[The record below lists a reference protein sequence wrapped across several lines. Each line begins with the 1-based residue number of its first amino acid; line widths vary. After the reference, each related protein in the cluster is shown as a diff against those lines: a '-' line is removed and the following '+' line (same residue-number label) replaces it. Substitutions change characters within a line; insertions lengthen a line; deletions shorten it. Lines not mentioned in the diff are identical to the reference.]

1 METFNQLRLLEDNP
15 DFSAQKEV
23 NLSVLSND
31 MIDAPIINIVNGF
44 NSLSC
49 CFTLQSCYGHFIFE
63 GQENPHNMEP
73 LPETG
78 SILTV
83 EYRIAYVALCIDN
96 SEMGK
101 RLFSE
106 LRDITAVDPENV
118 QFCCADWFWERQINS
133 YALQVEPDRFKH
145 EDKAIL
151 DYQEALLIEKI
162 RNVIFLKLKNVLQNF

>member
-1 METFNQLRLLEDNP
+1 MQRKISLEALRG
-15 DFSAQKEV
+15 
-23 NLSVLSND
+23 D
-31 MIDAPIINIVNGF
+31 MIDAPIIDIVNGI

-49 CFTLQSCYGHFIFE
+49 CFTIQCCYGHFIFE
-63 GQENPHNMEP
+63 GHPDPHSIEP
-73 LPETG
+73 LPDRCG
-78 SILTV
+78 ILNV

-101 RLFSE
+101 RLFSG
-106 LRDITAVDPENV
+106 LNDITAVDPENV

-151 DYQEALLIEKI
+151 DYQEALHIEKT
-162 RNVIFLKLKNVLQNF
+162 RNALFSKLNIVLQKF

>member
-1 METFNQLRLLEDNP
+1 METFNQLRPLEDNP
-15 DFSAQKEV
+15 DFSAQKEA

-151 DYQEALLIEKI
+151 DYQEALRIEKT
-162 RNVIFLKLKNVLQNF
+162 RNVIFSRLNNVLNNF